1 MSKIN
6 LPPISSAFNSQ
17 TRINNNFDAIEDE
30 FQNRVLYRDNP
41 NGEPNSMNCNLDMN
55 GFYVLNAANW
65 PTGTGNGSSVEV
77 VIPEDF
83 GAKGDGF
90 TDDTQAFRDALAYI
104 KERMAAFNWN
114 ASFTS
119 SLQVRSPV
127 FVEFNGNNRQ
137 YKISDQL
144 WISDGFAG
152 LIMRNFVL
160 VASEDNWQSPN
171 DGKLIFDHNTG
182 YISLSGTIKGMIRL
196 GKTSKVK
203 TRDNIFEN
211 ITLDCKLQCDGILSN
226 RCASSVF
233 RKIDIVHFKRYGM
246 RFWGPGENTG
256 NNLLNVATNQYY
268 FAESPNFKPDAIGIS
283 VESADMTFEDV
294 NAGNCRV
301 GMYFHR
307 FGGFTVGKNHH
318 YNNYGDNSDPAIF
331 PAILDIINSSVTN
344 ASTTGMKMRVIT
356 ETDHS
361 LTANDLVYAGWYPG
375 ISENG
380 GIAGKWSTITI
391 INSTTFDMDET
402 TFAGIYQKG
411 KDTVTFT
418 GGGSSNIIY
427 ADQDNASV
435 GLRVTFSTTGTLP
448 SEITEGTKYIV
459 KTVDA
464 GANTFTIT
472 EGSLGA
478 ATKTFASTGSGI
490 HSVYWRGWQNRV
502 KTQEKQPISMWIAP
516 SVNFFK
522 AIHTELESCIR
533 NYSRSPQIIG
543 VMASASG
550 ETSRTGYPW
559 FDHRV
564 ITPSDNL
571 DGILISNVTL
581 LGGLGKASFYAQ
593 GAGSIVEPVRCIVNN
608 LLQKSG
614 NVGDS
619 RGYQEI
625 LFTTGVTY
633 TSQTGYTSSQT
644 GSIIVDNKTVS
655 LAVTTSTNTLQK
667 LISYIESAVAAADL
681 DVDVNAWIRTS
692 NKTLRFTSQ
701 NLGTGSSIRLSG
713 GIFSNL
719 KDFSRI
725 LPAVDGVTEEIS
737 FGRMPEL
744 TQLIAR
750 QGTAYSP
757 SITFTNLG
765 TDVDGAK
772 TSIDAG
778 TGIFSDA
785 NKEIAFSNN
794 SIETLR
800 LDTTNNVVVGD
811 GRVEKTATDGYLYL
825 PEVSLT
831 AAGVPT
837 GVPTTYSGRSP
848 MVVGTNNRLYVY
860 VNGSWKY
867 TTLT

>member
-30 FQNRVLYRDNP
+30 FQNKVLYRDNP
-41 NGEPNSMNCNLDMN
+41 NGEPNSMQCNLDMN

-65 PTGTGNGSSVEV
+65 PTSAGNGSSVEIV
-77 VIPEDF
+77 VPEDF
-83 GAKGDGF
+83 GAKGDGL
-90 TDDTQAFRDALAYI
+90 TDDTQAFIDAFAYI
-104 KERMAAFNWN
+104 KERIAAFNWN
-114 ASFTS
+114 ASLTS

-137 YKISDQL
+137 YRISDEL
-144 WISDGFAG
+144 WISDGFTG
-152 LIMRNFVL
+152 LIMRNFSL
-160 VASEDNWQSPN
+160 VASENDWQSPN
-171 DGKLIFDHNTG
+171 DGKLTFDHNTG
-182 YISLSGTIKGMIRL
+182 YISLSGTIKGMIRI
-196 GKTSKVK
+196 GKTSKVL
-203 TRDNIFEN
+203 TRDNVFEN
-211 ITLDCKLQCDGILSN
+211 ITLDCKLQCDGILSYRTAGTAFN
-226 RCASSVF
+226 N
-233 RKIDIVHFKRYGM
+233 IDIVHHKRYGM
-246 RFWGPGENTG
+246 RFWGKGENTG
-256 NNLLNVATNQYY
+256 HNLQNITANQYY
-268 FAESPNFKPDAIGIS
+268 FGEAPNYTPDGIGIS

-294 NAGNCRV
+294 NCGNNRV

-318 YNNYGDNSDPAIF
+318 YNHYPDSTDPAVF
-331 PAILDIINSSVTN
+331 PAILDITNSSVTN
-344 ASTTGMKMRVIT
+344 ASSTGMKMRVTT

-361 LTANDLVYAGWYPG
+361 LTAGDLVYAGWYPG
-375 ISENG
+375 VSENG
-380 GIAGKWSTITI
+380 GVAGKWSSITI

-402 TFAGIYQKG
+402 TFAGTYQKG

-418 GGGSSNIIY
+418 GGGSNNIIY
-427 ADQDNASV
+427 TDQDNASV
-435 GLRVTFSTTGTLP
+435 GAKVTFTSTGSLP
-448 SEITEGTKYIV
+448 SEIVEGTKYIV
-459 KTVDA
+459 KSVNA
-464 GANTFTIT
+464 GANTFTIA

-478 ATKTFASTGSGI
+478 VTKTFATTGSGV

-516 SVNFFK
+516 SVQFFK
-522 AIHTELESCIR
+522 AIHTELESSIR
-533 NYSRSPQIIG
+533 NYSRSPQFIG
-543 VMASASG
+543 VMGSA
-550 ETSRTGYPW
+550 TADAVRTGYPW

-564 ITPSDNL
+564 IIPSDNL
-571 DGILISNVTL
+571 DGIMLSNVTL
-581 LGGLGKASFYAQ
+581 LGGMGKASFYAQ
-593 GAGSIVEPVRCIVNN
+593 GAGSIVEPVKCVVTN

-614 NVGDS
+614 NSGDS

-625 LFTTGVTY
+625 LFTAAVTPI
-633 TSQTGYTSSQT
+633 SPTGYTSNQT
-644 GSIIVDNKTVS
+644 GSIIVDGDTIS

-667 LISYIESAVAAADL
+667 LISYIEGAVAAADL
-681 DVDVNAWIRTS
+681 DVDVNGWVRTS

-701 NLGTGSSIRLSG
+701 NIGSGSTVRLSG
-713 GIFSNL
+713 GIFTNL
-719 KDFSRI
+719 QSYSKI
-725 LPAVDGVTEEIS
+725 QTAVDGVTDEVS

-750 QGTAYSP
+750 QGNAYSP
-757 SITFTNLG
+757 SITFTSLG

-772 TSIDAG
+772 TSIDIG
-778 TGIFSDA
+778 TGIFSDI

-794 SIETLR
+794 SIETMR
-800 LDTTNNVVVGD
+800 LDDTNNVIIGD
-811 GRVEKTATDGYLYL
+811 GQVEKTATDGYLYL

-831 AAGVPT
+831 AVGVPT